1 MGIAKSP
8 SRVSLPCIDKPY
20 PSILE
25 FLEDRFPRVSQSSW
39 VTRIAEGKVL
49 DEAGM
54 PITAETPFVPQKR
67 LFYFREVADEPR
79 VPLQEKILF
88 QNDEILVA
96 CKPPF
101 LPVIPSG
108 PYVNECLLNR
118 LRMKTGNN
126 NLVPLHRID
135 RETSGLVLFSMNKK
149 TRGLYGGLFLNGT
162 IEKTYEALS
171 VVTRN
176 PETTDWRVESRLVD
190 DDVWFRTKVVQG
202 VVNARSRIKLVDL
215 KNNRAHFLLYP
226 LTGKKHQL
234 RVHMSGL
241 GFRIMNDRYYP
252 ALLPKQEDDL
262 NNPLQLIARRVR
274 FTDPVSGKEMEF
286 ESERKLLFS
295 GEDNSW
301 PAGDAQPR
309 P

>member
-25 FLEDRFPRVSQSSW
+25 FLTERFPGVSRSSW
-39 VTRIAEGKVL
+39 ETRITEGKVL
-49 DEAGM
+49 DESGL
-54 PITAETPFVPQKR
+54 PITPETPFVPQKR

-108 PYVNECLLNR
+108 PYVDECLLNR
-118 LRMKTGNN
+118 LRSTTGNN

-135 RETSGLVLFSMNKK
+135 RETSGLVLFSMKK
-149 TRGLYGGLFLNGT
+149 ATRGLYGGLFLNGT
-162 IEKTYEALS
+162 IEKTYDALA
-171 VVTRN
+171 VVTHN
-176 PETTDWRVESRLVD
+176 PEATEWRVENRLVD
-190 DDVWFRTKVVQG
+190 DDIWFRTKVVPG
-202 VVNARSRIKLVDL
+202 VVNARSQIKLVDF
-215 KNNRAHFLLYP
+215 KNNCAQFLLYP

-252 ALLPKQEDDL
+252 ELLPKQEDDL
-262 NNPLQLIARRVR
+262 DNPLQLIARRVK

-286 ESERKLLFS
+286 ESERKLLCS
-295 GEDNSW
+295 GEGGGWSAEEAK
-301 PAGDAQPR
+301 P
-309 P
+309 